1 MKDII
6 SHKIHRIHGHK
17 KEHHHVMLFLVI
29 FHSLNVHQAKASQF
43 STEFSVLSR
52 HCRLESAHAWHN
64 SSELDSAL
72 AYSQISVF
80 RFQFSVY
87 RVSGVSGVGSS
98 SFLLLPVC
106 AAMLEYVA
114 MTPFRE
120 VMKEVISSVGWMR
133 A

>member
-17 KEHHHVMLFLVI
+17 KEHHHVMLFLVLY
-29 FHSLNVHQAKASQF
+29 HSLNAQKAKASQFSVLFAFAHQAKASQF
-43 STEFSVLSR
+43 S
-52 HCRLESAHAWHN
+52 
-64 SSELDSAL
+64 
-72 AYSQISVF
+72 VF
-80 RFQFSVY
+80 RFQFSVS
-87 RVSGVSGVGSS
+87 RVGSS

-120 VMKEVISSVGWMR
+120 VIKEVISSVGWMR